1 MTNLDRLGG
10 YVDLNGD
17 MIGPSCRK
25 GREGVWEG
33 VVRVLLRLIFFLGVG
48 DER

>member
-1 MTNLDRLGG
+1 MGHLNLSD
-10 YVDLNGD
+10 D

-33 VVRVLLRLIFFLGVG
+33 VVRVLLRLIFFWELGMK
-48 DER
+48 DE